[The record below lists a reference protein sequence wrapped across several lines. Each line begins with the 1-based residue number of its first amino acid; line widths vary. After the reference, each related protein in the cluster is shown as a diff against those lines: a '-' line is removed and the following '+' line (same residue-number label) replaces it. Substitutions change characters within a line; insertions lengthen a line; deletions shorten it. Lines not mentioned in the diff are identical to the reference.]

1 MGLHRVGSRVL
12 ALLGHERLVVDLPVS
27 AGCHQVHRQHYP
39 AGLPH
44 PRLAVAREEQLLQGQ
59 ALRQMLRLSENLV
72 QTFLMLVF
80 MNFNVWAPMTIAM
93 AYLTCDM
100 GMRSLKDKIVMR
112 YSL

>member
-1 MGLHRVGSRVL
+1 MAWITVFYHFWNYTGGYFAVL
-12 ALLGHERLVVDLPVS
+12 YTLGFIKLIINLVLMCFRTMDYLFPEKNS
-27 AGCHQVHRQHYP
+27 SFKAKPYGKCSC
-39 AGLPH
+39 
-44 PRLAVAREEQLLQGQ
+44 
-59 ALRQMLRLSENLV
+59 LSENLV

-80 MNFNVWAPMTIAM
+80 MNFNLWAPITIAM